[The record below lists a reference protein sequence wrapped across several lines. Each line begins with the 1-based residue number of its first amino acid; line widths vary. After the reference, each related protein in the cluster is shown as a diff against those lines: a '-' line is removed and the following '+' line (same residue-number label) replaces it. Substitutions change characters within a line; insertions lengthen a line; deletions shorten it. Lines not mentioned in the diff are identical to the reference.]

1 MKRGD
6 GTTVGV
12 RVPRPRRGGSLIEVD
27 GESGG
32 ALSLRA
38 CGVARDRA
46 CKRPYVWAE
55 RGEMSGGRAWR
66 RRISI
71 SLEESEGIL

>member
-1 MKRGD
+1 M
-6 GTTVGV
+6 
-12 RVPRPRRGGSLIEVD
+12 EVD
-27 GESGG
+27 GVVGG